1 MELSST
7 IVMPLA
13 VSLLSRS
20 GRELLTGL
28 TIVGLWGLSWQL
40 LTLLPATM
48 SLLLLPGTLSNPASS
63 YPLLTVL
70 FFTFI
75 ALSQLGLWT
84 YKLIEQTLV
93 QILVPPTQR
102 VEFSGVEIAFV
113 SAAEIGRWGIT
124 AILPRPSQFKGVA
137 CSGLATV
144 ALSVLLFYSWA
155 WKRWR
160 ALVHLQSKNVAG

>member
-1 MELSST
+1 
-7 IVMPLA
+7 
-13 VSLLSRS
+13 
-20 GRELLTGL
+20 
-28 TIVGLWGLSWQL
+28 
-40 LTLLPATM
+40 M
-48 SLLLLPGTLSNPASS
+48 SLLLLPETSSNPASS

-75 ALSQLGLWT
+75 AVAQLGLWT

-102 VEFSGVEIAFV
+102 VEFSGMEMAFM
-113 SAAEIGRWGIT
+113 SAAEICRWGIT

-144 ALSVLLFYSWA
+144 AVSVLLFYSWA
-155 WKRWR
+155 WKTWR
-160 ALVHLQSKNVAG
+160 ALVHLRSKDAAESLPREPLGRLGKLHEPLLINRETPLIER